1 MSVLLLPSELLE
13 LIGCY
18 ISNQQQYK
26 CLLVCKSWYDPF
38 RRSLY
43 KDIYINTRHQFKLL
57 LGELKSQGLLV
68 RSVSFRKSK
77 NRVGVT
83 SNELDQLAVVC
94 PYLEVLDFD
103 QAVWKYIHTSCNL
116 DQFTYV
122 HRLPPFTLV
131 KSIPNQIERL
141 DRLSLHGAI
150 VSDLFQQH
158 NIMTILKN
166 TPRLCYLSLNSQQDK
181 SHAIYISIS
190 EMDAIHDFCPL
201 LQELVLLGSFKLM
214 HAPHITQQIQVPEK
228 SNFMRRFSL
237 NALLAPHWIYYFA
250 YKYPH
255 LQNIDFELMND
266 TKAIA
271 MPKNKIQKLF
281 SVLLDSCPQ
290 LRKIELDSLSA
301 KTYFTSDFFDTAD
314 KHGLK
319 EIKMK
324 DLPYC
329 LVSRQDDFF
338 DFVVN
343 RGKKWISGLGTEV
356 IGSDLHITRILQP
369 LAKLER
375 LTELVLCCGHPY
387 FDCELDLVLD
397 HCPNLIQLTIRSA
410 HVTLSDTRQQQQ
422 QQHGLK
428 SLSFSTVSFSSAVF
442 DYLATRCDSLTTLV
456 CYECDQKQGNVI
468 RMHMPQHTFETVI
481 INGIRMGSFDQPNAR
496 IMSITQGEK
505 SRWYHAYHRNN
516 TCSPKMRR
524 LNHGQT
530 KLAQRYY
537 DQQQQPLLSQ
547 VWHQDLY
554 LGYISIQCKSIKHWE
569 FICDTTFEF

>member
-1 MSVLLLPSELLE
+1 MSVLLPSELLE
-13 LIGCY
+13 LIGSY
-18 ISNQQQYK
+18 LSQLNSQQ
-26 CLLVCKSWYDPF
+26 S
-38 RRSLY
+38 
-43 KDIYINTRHQFKLL
+43 
-57 LGELKSQGLLV
+57 GLLV

-103 QAVWKYIHTSCNL
+103 QAVWKYIRTCNL

-131 KSIPNQIERL
+131 NSIPTQLVVERL
-141 DRLSLHGAI
+141 DQLSLHGAI
-150 VSDLFQQH
+150 VSDLFQQQLH
-158 NIMTILKN
+158 IMTILKN
-166 TPRLCYLSLNSQQDK
+166 TPCLSYLSLNSQQDK
-181 SHAIYISIS
+181 SHAIYISVS

-201 LQELVLLGSFKLM
+201 LKELVLVGSFKLM
-214 HAPHITQQIQVPEK
+214 HAPHHITQQQVQVPPKK

-255 LQNIDFELMND
+255 LQHIDFELMND
-266 TKAIA
+266 TITTTKA
-271 MPKNKIQKLF
+271 MPKKEIQKLF
-281 SVLLDSCPQ
+281 SVLLESCPN
-290 LRKIELDSLSA
+290 LNKIELDSLSA
-301 KTYFTSDFFDTAD
+301 KTYMTSDFFDTAD
-314 KHGLK
+314 RHGLK

-329 LVSRQDDFF
+329 LVSRQDNFF
-338 DFVVN
+338 DFIVN
-343 RGKKWISGLGTEV
+343 RGRRLISGLGTEV
-356 IGSDLHITRILQP
+356 IESDLHITRILQP
-369 LAKLER
+369 LAKLKR

-410 HVTLSDTRQQQQ
+410 HVTLSDTQQQQLQ

-442 DYLATRCDSLTTLV
+442 DYLAIRCDSLTRLV

-496 IMSITQGEK
+496 IMSIAQGEN

-524 LNHGQT
+524 LNHRQT
-530 KLAQRYY
+530 QLAQQYY
-537 DQQQQPLLSQ
+537 YYNQQQPLLNQ
-547 VWHQDLY
+547 VWHQDLS
-554 LGYISIQCKSIKHWE
+554 LGYISIQCRSIKHWE